1 MQENYRRYQEIYLKY
16 TGDTQ
21 EIYRELESAQTQGSS
36 AIRPAGW
43 RLDGPWGRLAT
54 SHS

>member
-1 MQENYRRYQEIYLKY
+1 MQEKYRRYQEIYLKY

-21 EIYRELESAQTQGSS
+21 EIHRELESAQAQGSS
-36 AIRPAGW
+36 AIRHAGW
-43 RLDGPWGRLAT
+43 RLDGPSGRLAP